1 MPPNTKGGKGY
12 KKKKKQAAFYEPIFI
27 DRQKGQMLARAI
39 RLLGNRMVMCYSN
52 DNILRMCHICG
63 KMKGRV
69 YIESGDI
76 VLITLR
82 DFSSNASPSEQ
93 KKVKLGDIIAKYA
106 PEQFSSLKTEEG
118 VNPKL
123 FMKLEIAGIGVAEI
137 GTDYTDTEMNVVEDL
152 GFEFE
157 NSEESE
163 SDEPEPEKEK
173 EEQGVRGSRQME
185 ATRIVEDND
194 VNIDDI

>member
-69 YIESGDI
+69 FVGVGDI
-76 VLITLR
+76 VLTSLR
-82 DFSSNASPSEQ
+82 DFGEGTDR
-93 KKVKLGDIIAKYA
+93 GDIIGKYPA
-106 PEQFSSLKTEEG
+106 EQYSSLKKEEG
-118 VNPKL
+118 VNPNL
-123 FMKLEIAGIGVAEI
+123 FLKVEGMKGANLAALGIELDDMAE
-137 GTDYTDTEMNVVEDL
+137 DVDDA
-152 GFEFE
+152 FEFE
-157 NSEESE
+157 TGIEEVE
-163 SDEPEPEKEK
+163 HTEKPNHRPKPE
-173 EEQGVRGSRQME
+173 R
-185 ATRIVEDND
+185 DLND
-194 VNIDDI
+194 DDIDEI